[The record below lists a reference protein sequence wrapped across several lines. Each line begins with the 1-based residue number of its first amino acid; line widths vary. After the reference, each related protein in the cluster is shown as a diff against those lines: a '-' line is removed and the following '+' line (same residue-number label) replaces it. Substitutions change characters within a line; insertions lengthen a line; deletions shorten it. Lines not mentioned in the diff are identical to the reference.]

1 MKEPSIYICI
11 PPNLS
16 ILYKASTMAT
26 ACFPK
31 ENTDNGKNLF
41 STILID
47 NYIDFV
53 ANHSN
58 GDFIA
63 LMPDDNLLDYY
74 YSTAIDYIETG
85 QNKDLIASDLTK
97 SFMWHSKY
105 TDLLS
110 FDDKAT
116 LKLKLQSW
124 SKKFIKEY
132 TNMLHAADEPAAK
145 RQRLY

>member
-1 MKEPSIYICI
+1 MKTLPIYICI

-26 ACFPK
+26 AYISK
-31 ENTDNGKNLF
+31 EDNGKDLF

-63 LMPDDNLLDYY
+63 LIPDDNLLDYY

-85 QNKDLIASDLTK
+85 QNKDLIATDLTK
-97 SFMWHSKY
+97 SFMWHSKH

-124 SKKFIKEY
+124 SKKFIKDY

>member
-1 MKEPSIYICI
+1 M
-11 PPNLS
+11 
-16 ILYKASTMAT
+16 ASAT
-26 ACFPK
+26 VYFA
-31 ENTDNGKNLF
+31 EQQEDTINGKDLF

-58 GDFIA
+58 GDFIG
-63 LMPDDNLLDYY
+63 LVPDDNILDSY
-74 YSTAIDYIETG
+74 YSTAIDYISTG
-85 QNKDLIASDLTK
+85 ENNELIATDLTK

-105 TDLLS
+105 TSLLS
-110 FDDKAT
+110 YEDKAT
-116 LKLKLQSW
+116 LKLKLLSW

-132 TNMLHAADEPAAK
+132 TNALYSVDEPAAK